1 VKRSPFLY
9 GFLICLLL
17 SALLIGLFSVLPT
30 LISSNYYQNSLKHL
44 RSQAE
49 AIKSEYSR
57 LSTELHQKQDNF
69 LATPFPEKAD
79 KIFTTFKKHILDKK
93 IEGIALID
101 DRGDLILWLGNV
113 IDSRPLFGRRNR
125 MKIIEE
131 SGPSLMIRE
140 KASVYLV
147 SIKKLSPDKHL
158 AFFRLLAFIPRLQAP
173 YLEEYH
179 FLSPKLL
186 SNCIVD
192 YRDFREDVS
201 GDEIFFSRH
210 KDEFIGQPSLQDEV
224 QTIFFPLRNEN
235 KHIVGTVRLSSPAL
249 SAKISSLKEN
259 TLLFFYLALGLSF
272 LFLLL
277 YIVKTPAFSE
287 DRKPW
292 TLAFIILILAGI
304 RALFFPFS
312 QLEKIQSL
320 AIFSP
325 NVSSFLSVWNLTKS
339 PADIFLTSF
348 ILFFIILSL
357 RIYSKNLWQKK
368 KRVRSLLFMIP
379 LNAVFALGAICLIY
393 IFQGILF
400 RLVFHS
406 NQNLLRFSF
415 SPPLLLIHLSI
426 ILFFL
431 GFALIIFTGT
441 QIISLSTFRTF
452 PFLIIFLL
460 IFVLYYYFFK
470 QKTALLFFILQALIV
485 ISLFLSA
492 HIPRIIEKKMAFF
505 SLFLICT
512 LFIYTS
518 LQSSTTARNRLL
530 IEHSLQNII
539 KSQEHWGQFLIKES
553 IPQIERETDSII
565 SFLENL
571 EPRDLARSLWE
582 RTLIAKFNWYSS
594 LEFLNS
600 EGTILSRFSL
610 NVPSLFRLDYDL
622 PLAQEWT
629 ILSQSVPF
637 MGKEKDFL
645 IAYKDWMKEEQYLG
659 RMILYLSTDYDML
672 PFLYSANPYFELLRV
687 SSLPSLNQFDL
698 GFAIFDLNAKLIFNP
713 NRISSGISPALL
725 EDIQTAP
732 GSIWTRFKAKKKKY
746 DCFHFRSHNRIY
758 SLFLPVK
765 NVFDYSVEYLKL
777 FFVYLIFFFLL
788 FIFYTVVPKRKEF
801 RSPLWSFS
809 NRVYISFIVVAI
821 IPLLLFTIF
830 TRNFFSRIFTQQF
843 TEKAEIHANLAQSV
857 MKDYFFLQQDEQLSP
872 TLPHENVVLWISST
886 ISNDV
891 NLYQGGKLISS
902 SRREFFDAGLL
913 PELIDG
919 EIYYQIRYENTPLI
933 TQTQKIGDY
942 TFQTLTIPYFLGYQQ
957 LLLSLPFPLEQ
968 QEISDA
974 TARLIEFLF
983 FISVFFVAVVLFFA
997 RGIGGMIITPIK
1009 KLLVGTKE
1017 VSLGNLEISI
1027 QHKPH
1032 DEMKTL
1038 IDGFN
1043 AMVKSLKQHQ
1053 QELAEM
1059 SKKVVWAEM
1068 ARKVAHEIK
1077 NPLTPIQLSA
1087 EHILK
1092 VYEDKPEDLDRIL
1105 KESASY
1111 IIKEVENLRQISHEF
1126 LEISK
1131 ETVLRKETIDL
1142 KETIKETLE
1151 PYQKILAERISFK
1164 ESYEGQHFNLVADK
1178 AKLKIA
1184 LRNILMNAIEAIKNQ
1199 GKITVKVT
1207 QVKGS
1212 MNIEIS
1218 DTGTGIKRTVLKN
1231 IFEPYFSTKDAG
1243 TGLGLAITK
1252 KIIDSHG
1259 GTIRAESK
1267 QDRGTKIAI
1276 KLPLKPKT
1284 EPSTAPH
1291 SL

>member
-1 VKRSPFLY
+1 MSLFPTRKSPFFY
-9 GFLICLLL
+9 GFLISLLL
-17 SALLIGLFSVLPT
+17 SVLLIGLFSVLPT

-44 RSQAE
+44 RNQAE

-57 LSTELHQKQDNF
+57 LAAELKQKQDIF
-69 LATPFPEKAD
+69 LSSPFPEKTEE
-79 KIFTTFKKHILDKK
+79 IFASFKKFNPDKK
-93 IEGIALID
+93 KEGIAYTN
-101 DRGDLILWLGNV
+101 DRGDLLLWLGNV
-113 IDSRPLFGRRNR
+113 IDLGPMITHQESIKTNEEFGAPL
-125 MKIIEE
+125 
-131 SGPSLMIRE
+131 LIRE

-147 SIKKLSPDKHL
+147 SIKTVSLDKHL

-173 YLEEYH
+173 YLKEYH

-186 SNCIVD
+186 NNCIVD
-192 YRDFREDVS
+192 FRDFQEDVS

-224 QTIFFPLRNEN
+224 QTIFFPLRNG
-235 KHIVGTVRLSSPAL
+235 KKQIVGTVRLSSPAL

-259 TLLFFYLALGLSF
+259 TLLFFYLALGLSL

-277 YIVKTPAFSE
+277 HIVKTPSLSK
-287 DRKPW
+287 DRKAW

-320 AIFSP
+320 VIFSP
-325 NVSSFLSVWNLTKS
+325 NVSSFLSIWNLTKS

-348 ILFFIILSL
+348 FLFLIILSL
-357 RIYSKNLWQKK
+357 RIYSKNLRKEE
-368 KRVRSLLFMIP
+368 KRERSLLFTIAA
-379 LNAVFALGAICLIY
+379 NAALAFGAICLIY

-406 NQNLLRFSF
+406 NLNLLRFSF
-415 SPPLLLIHLSI
+415 SPPFLLIHLSI
-426 ILFFL
+426 ITFFL
-431 GFALIIFTGT
+431 CFALIMFTGT
-441 QIISLSTFRTF
+441 QIIPLSVHRTF
-452 PFLIIFLL
+452 PFLFIFLL
-460 IFVLYYYFFK
+460 TFVFYYYFFK
-470 QKTALLFFILQALIV
+470 EKALLLLFILQALVV

-492 HIPRIIEKKMAFF
+492 YIPRIIEKKMAFF
-505 SLFLICT
+505 ISFLICT
-512 LFIYTS
+512 LFIYAS
-518 LQSSTTARNRLL
+518 LQSSTTTRNRLL

-539 KSQEHWGQFLIKES
+539 KSQEHWGHFLIKES
-553 IPQIERETDSII
+553 IPEIEKKTDSII
-565 SFLENL
+565 SFLENR
-571 EPRDLARSLWE
+571 EPKDLARSLWE
-582 RTLIAKFNWYSS
+582 GTLIAKFNWYSS

-610 NVPSLFRLDYDL
+610 NIPSLFRLDYDL
-622 PLAQEWT
+622 PLTQEWT

-645 IAYKDWMKEEQYLG
+645 IAYKDWMKETQYLG

-732 GSIWTRFKAKKKKY
+732 GSIWTRFKAKEKKY
-746 DCFHFRSHNRIY
+746 DCFHIRSNNRIY

-765 NVFDYSVEYLKL
+765 NLFDYSVEYLKL

-788 FIFYTVVPKRKEF
+788 FLFLVVVPRRKEF

-809 NRVYISFIVVAI
+809 NRVYISFFVVAI
-821 IPLLLFTIF
+821 VPLLLFTIF

-843 TEKAEIHANLAQSV
+843 TEKAEIHANLAQNV
-857 MKDYFFLQQDEQLSP
+857 MKDYFFLQQEEQLSP
-872 TLPHENVVLWISST
+872 TSPPENIVLWISST

-891 NLYQGGKLISS
+891 NLYQEGKLISS

-913 PELIDG
+913 SELIDG
-919 EIYYQIRYENTPLI
+919 EIYYQIRYENTPLF

-942 TFQTLTIPYFLGYQQ
+942 TFQTLTIPYFLGQQQ

-983 FISVFFVAVVLFFA
+983 LTSVFFVAVVLFFA
-997 RGIGGMIITPIK
+997 QRIGGMIITPIK
-1009 KLLVGTKE
+1009 KLLGGTKE
-1017 VSLGNLEISI
+1017 VSLGNLEFSI

-1043 AMVKSLKQHQ
+1043 AMVKNLKQHQ

-1092 VYEDKPEDLDRIL
+1092 VYKDKPEDLDRIL

-1126 LEISK
+1126 LEVSR
-1131 ETVLRKETIDL
+1131 ETILRKETIDL
-1142 KETIKETLE
+1142 KETIKETIE
-1151 PYQKILAERISFK
+1151 PYQKILTERISFK
-1164 ESYEGQHFNLVADK
+1164 EIYEGQNFNLVADK

-1184 LRNILMNAIEAIKNQ
+1184 LRNILMNAIEAIKNR

-1207 QVKGS
+1207 QVKGR

-1218 DTGTGIKRTVLKN
+1218 DTGKGIKRPVLKN

-1259 GTIRAESK
+1259 GTIRAESSE
-1267 QDRGTKIAI
+1267 DRGTKITI
-1276 KLPLKPKT
+1276 KLPLNQKT
-1284 EPSTAPH
+1284 
-1291 SL
+1291 